1 LKRCTVPASTS
12 FKLTC
17 RPQYARTANSF
28 VTSRHFSSPPH
39 DFVLSHPSSVEGSN
53 PTRGRIVVITSGKG
67 GVGKTT
73 SAASFAHGLASR
85 GQRTC
90 VVVSLKYMI
99 YFLHWVCTCRL

>member
-12 FKLTC
+12 FK
-17 RPQYARTANSF
+17 RTANSF